1 MKMKRYKIAIR
12 DTVYMDMENISKFI
26 LSKHRQDTSDKYLRG
41 LYEDILSLEYLAGVL
56 PYSQRETVKKIHPK
70 GKRLL
75 SKNKHWN
82 IIFHISG
89 DYAIVDRIIASSLIK

>member
-1 MKMKRYKIAIR
+1 MKRYKIAIR
-12 DTVYMDMENISKFI
+12 DTAYMDIENISTFI
-26 LSKHRQDTSDKYLRG
+26 PSKHRQHASDKYLKV

-56 PYSQRETVKKIHPK
+56 PYSKWTTVKKIHPK